1 MTRVNSRQTFD
12 LTVDLPS
19 FREQPYYLDR
29 LYADAFSLVATKSG
43 SGVFIWP
50 GSLAVVVVVFLL
62 MFVLR
67 RR

>member
-1 MTRVNSRQTFD
+1 MTRFRPQKKLRFNSRPT
-12 LTVDLPS
+12 LIAGAVIL
-19 FREQPYYLDR
+19 
-29 LYADAFSLVATKSG
+29 LVSPLCGCVLVGGYKSG
-43 SGVFIWP
+43 SGFFIWP

>member
-1 MTRVNSRQTFD
+1 MTRVKLEKKLRFNSRPT
-12 LTVDLPS
+12 LIAGAAILLGSPLCGCV
-19 FREQPYYLDR
+19 
-29 LYADAFSLVATKSG
+29 LVGGYKSG